1 MSTLQNLLKCYFSV
15 IVLRQ
20 NSCEKGREVESVLLE
35 LLVILLLII
44 LNGFFSCA
52 ELAIISIR
60 KSRIS
65 QLVAGGDAR
74 ARIIDELQKDP
85 HRLLAIVQIGV
96 TVVGSTAS
104 TVGGVVAVE
113 QIKPL
118 LLNSSNEFL
127 HNGAE
132 PIAVTLV
139 VVILSYL
146 LLILGELVP
155 KAIGLQYAEPVALR
169 IARPLELS
177 AKVSAVFVKF
187 LSLSTIGV
195 LRLIGVKGREEA
207 FISREEIQHII
218 AEGHEAGA
226 FTAEENEY
234 IKNIFDFT
242 HTTVREVMV
251 PRTRMVALDLE
262 HPKENLFSSVLESQY
277 SRYPV
282 YKGDIEEIKGFIHAK
297 DFFGQMVQDP
307 SFSLESIV
315 RPPFYVPEGKMVNDL
330 LKEMQRKRVHIAL
343 VIDEYG
349 GLSGMVTTEDLLEE
363 LVGEIEDEHDVGEP
377 LRIQQLSDNSYLID
391 ALLSVSDLED
401 LLYAD
406 FGDDQPFDTVAGIIL
421 HSLGRFPEKGEEVSW
436 GGYLFSCE
444 EVTKNSIVRVKVT
457 RLPQP

>member
-1 MSTLQNLLKCYFSV
+1 MF
-15 IVLRQ
+15 
-20 NSCEKGREVESVLLE
+20 LE

-74 ARIIDELQKDP
+74 ARIIEELQKDP
-85 HRLLAIVQIGV
+85 HRLLAIVQVGV

-104 TVGGVVAVE
+104 AVGGVVAVE

-118 LLNSSNEFL
+118 LLDSSNEFL
-127 HNGAE
+127 RNGAE

-177 AKVSAVFVKF
+177 AKISAIFVRF

-218 AEGHEAGA
+218 SEGHEAGA

-251 PRTRMVALDLE
+251 PRTRMVALDLDQ
-262 HPKENLFSSVLESQY
+262 PKETLFSSVLESQY

-315 RPPFYVPEGKMVNDL
+315 RPPFYVPEGKMVNAL

-343 VIDEYG
+343 VVDEYG

-377 LRIQQLSDNSYLID
+377 LRIQQISEDSYLID
-391 ALLSVSDLED
+391 ALLSISDLED
-401 LLYAD
+401 LLHVD
-406 FGDDQPFDTVAGIIL
+406 FGGDQPFDTVAGIIL
-421 HSLGRFPEKGEEVSW
+421 HSLGRFPEKGEEVKW
-436 GGYLFSCE
+436 GGYLFGCE
-444 EVTKNSIVRVKVT
+444 EVTKNSIVRVRVT
-457 RLPQP
+457 RLNSEYRIQ

>member
-1 MSTLQNLLKCYFSV
+1 M
-15 IVLRQ
+15 
-20 NSCEKGREVESVLLE
+20 ESVLLE
-35 LLVILLLII
+35 MLVIVLLVV

-65 QLVAGGDAR
+65 QLVASGDAR
-74 ARIIDELQKDP
+74 ARIIAALQKDP
-85 HRLLAIVQIGV
+85 NRLLAIVQVGV

-104 TVGGVVAVE
+104 AVGGVVAVE

-118 LLNSSNEFL
+118 LLHSSNDFL
-127 HNGAE
+127 RNGAE

-155 KAIGLQYAEPVALR
+155 KAIGLQFAEPVALR
-169 IARPLELS
+169 IARPLEL
-177 AKVSAVFVKF
+177 AAHVSAIFVKF

-218 AEGHEAGA
+218 SEGHEAGA

-251 PRTRMVALDLE
+251 PRTRMVALDLDQ
-262 HPKENLFSSVLESQY
+262 PKETLFSVVLESQY

-282 YKGDIEEIKGFIHAK
+282 YRGDIEEIKGFIHAK
-297 DFFGQMVQDP
+297 DFFGQMVNDP
-307 SFSLESIV
+307 AFLLESIV

-343 VIDEYG
+343 VVDEYG

-377 LRIQQLSDNSYLID
+377 LRIQQLGEDCYLID
-391 ALLSVSDLED
+391 ALLSISDLED
-401 LLYAD
+401 LLHID
-406 FGDDQPFDTVAGIIL
+406 CGEDLPFDTVAGLIL
-421 HSLGRFPEKGEEVSW
+421 DNLGRFPGKGEEVQWS
-436 GGYLFSCE
+436 GYRFRCE
-444 EVTKNSIVRVKVT
+444 EVTRNSIVRVKVT
-457 RLPQP
+457 LLNAEERIQ

>member
-1 MSTLQNLLKCYFSV
+1 MENVF
-15 IVLRQ
+15 
-20 NSCEKGREVESVLLE
+20 LE
-35 LLVILLLII
+35 LLVILLLVF

-65 QLVAGGDAR
+65 QLVAEGDAR
-74 ARIIDELQKDP
+74 AKIIEALQRDP

-104 TVGGVVAVE
+104 AVAGVVAVE

-118 LLNSSNEFL
+118 LLKSSYEFL
-127 HNGAE
+127 RNGAE

-139 VVILSYL
+139 VALLSYL
-146 LLILGELVP
+146 LLILGELAP
-155 KAIGLQYAEPVALR
+155 KAIGLQYAEPVALNV
-169 IARPLELS
+169 ARPLEVS
-177 AKVSAVFVKF
+177 AKAGSIFVKF

-195 LRLIGVKGREEA
+195 LRLFGVQGRDEG
-207 FISREEIQHII
+207 FITREEIQHII
-218 AEGHEAGA
+218 SEGHESGA
-226 FTAEENEY
+226 FTSAENEY

-251 PRTRMVALDLE
+251 PRTRMAALDLDQ
-262 HPKENLFSSVLESQY
+262 PKEALIRAVLESQY

-297 DFFGQMVQDP
+297 DFFGEMVRDP
-307 SFSLESIV
+307 SFSVASIV

-343 VIDEYG
+343 VVDEYG

-377 LRIQQLSDNSYLID
+377 LRIQQVSEGVYLID
-391 ALLSVSDLED
+391 ALLSINDLEN
-401 LLYAD
+401 LLKVS

-421 HSLGRFPEKGEEVSW
+421 HSIGRFPEKGEEVAW
-436 GGYLFSCE
+436 GGYLFACE
-444 EVTKNSIVRVKVT
+444 EVAKNSIVRVRVT
-457 RLPQP
+457 KMQPL